1 MTSSENVEAHELEV
15 RRLLERL
22 RTEVRELESGIWGK
36 VKCPEPRLQ
45 QTWLQLKVKSWSWE
59 WANALT
65 RTLPSRGREKG
76 DQPSVCIHRHH
87 DKRLQSFFF
96 FFLPDCS
103 RFNSSPKGM
112 PKL

>member
-87 DKRLQSFFF
+87 DKRLQS
-96 FFLPDCS
+96 
-103 RFNSSPKGM
+103 
-112 PKL
+112 